1 MVKTKARP
9 TKYIVITGGVIS
21 GIGKG
26 ITAASIGICLK
37 SRGLNV
43 SIQKFDMYLN
53 SDAGTLKPAKHGEVF
68 VTSDGGETDLDL
80 GHYERFLDT
89 NLTRE
94 SSVMQGQILAEIIAR
109 ERQGGYGGDD
119 VQFIPHL
126 TEAIQAKMTGL
137 PKGSDIHIV
146 ELGGTVGDYESAAF
160 VEAAGQLARRV
171 GSDNVCYVHV
181 VYLPFLPTTGEVKT
195 KPAQNAVRRL
205 RDFGITPN
213 ILVGRSDGPVDQSI
227 IAKLSL
233 FSDISPESIA
243 ILPNADTVYRV
254 PLMLE
259 EQGIGQRLAN
269 WAGCQ
274 RLANLDSWRKF
285 VDRATKGH
293 GRKVRIGLIAKYLDN
308 QDTYLSLTE
317 ALDTAAWA
325 NQVELDLVWV
335 NAEELEKLSA
345 SEAVLALMPF
355 DGILVPGG
363 FGERGVD
370 GMVRAASYA
379 LTNNV
384 PYLGI
389 CLGMQVG
396 VIALA
401 RAKAGLKRA
410 NSREFSKGRS
420 ELVIDYMPGQRG
432 RLLTGGTMRLG
443 SYDCQLEPGT
453 RARKIFKNA
462 EVISGRHRHRFE
474 FNPTFRQKLEQ
485 AGLVISGVCPDNKL
499 VEIVEVA
506 DHSYFLGC
514 QFHPEFDSRPTRPHP
529 LFQSFV
535 AAIKKRHQGASGE

>member
-1 MVKTKARP
+1 MPRTKSKK

-26 ITAASIGICLK
+26 ITAASIGLCLK
-37 SRGLNV
+37 SRGLKV
-43 SIQKFDMYLN
+43 IVQKFDMYLN

-68 VTSDGGETDLDL
+68 VTGDGGETDLDL
-80 GHYERFLDT
+80 GHYERFLDI
-89 NLTRE
+89 NLTRK
-94 SSVMQGQILAEIIAR
+94 SSVMQGQVLAEIIAR

-126 TEAIQAKMTGL
+126 TEAIQDKITGL
-137 PKGSDIHIV
+137 SGDNDIHIV
-146 ELGGTVGDYESAAF
+146 ELGGTVGDYESTAF
-160 VEAAGQLARRV
+160 VEAARQLSRLV
-171 GSDNVCYVHV
+171 GSDNVLYVHV
-181 VYLPFLPTTGEVKT
+181 VYLPFLSTTGEVKT

-213 ILVGRSDGPVDQSI
+213 ILIGRSDGPVDRSI

-233 FSDISPESIA
+233 FSDISPDSIA

-254 PLMLE
+254 PLTLE

-269 WAGCQ
+269 WAGRRRPA
-274 RLANLDSWRKF
+274 RLAGWRQF
-285 VDRATKGH
+285 VERATKGYD
-293 GRKVRIGLIAKYLDN
+293 RKVKIGLIAKYLDN

-335 NAEELEKLSA
+335 NAEELERLSA
-345 SEAVLALMPF
+345 SEAVLALMAF

-363 FGERGVD
+363 FGERGVE
-370 GMVRAASYA
+370 GMIRAAGYA
-379 LTNNV
+379 LSNNV

-401 RAKAGLKRA
+401 RTKAGLKRA
-410 NSREFSKGRS
+410 NSREFSRGRS

-443 SYDCQLEPGT
+443 SYSCRLKPKTLT
-453 RARKIFKNA
+453 RKVFKNT
-462 EVISGRHRHRFE
+462 ETISGRHRHRFE
-474 FNPTFRQKLEQ
+474 FNPAFRQKLEQ
-485 AGLVISGVCPDNKL
+485 AGLVVSGVCPDNGL
-499 VEIVEVA
+499 VEIVEA
-506 DHSYFLGC
+506 AGHRYFLGC

-529 LFQSFV
+529 LFRSFV
-535 AAIKKRHQGASGE
+535 AATKKGQRPSGV

>member
-1 MVKTKARP
+1 MAKTKVRP

-26 ITAASIGICLK
+26 ITAASIGLCLK

-53 SDAGTLKPAKHGEVF
+53 SDAGTLKPAKHGEIF

-89 NLTRE
+89 KLTRE

-109 ERQGGYGGDD
+109 ERQGGYDGDD

-126 TEAIQAKMTGL
+126 TEAIQAKITGL
-137 PKGSDIHIV
+137 SKGCDVHIV
-146 ELGGTVGDYESAAF
+146 ELGGTVGDYESTAF
-160 VEAAGQLARRV
+160 VEAARQLSRLV
-171 GSDNVCYVHV
+171 GPDNTCYVHV
-181 VYLPFLPTTGEVKT
+181 VYLPFLSTTGEVKT

-213 ILVGRSDGPVDQSI
+213 ILVGRSDRPVDRSI

-233 FSDISPESIA
+233 FSDIPPESIA
-243 ILPNADTVYRV
+243 ILPNVDTVYRV

-269 WAGCQ
+269 WANCQ
-274 RLANLDSWRKF
+274 RPARLDSWRRF
-285 VDRATKGH
+285 VDRATKSYD
-293 GRKVRIGLIAKYLDN
+293 RKVKIGLIAKYLDN

-325 NQVELDLVWV
+325 NQIELELVWV

-345 SEAVLALMPF
+345 SEAVLALMSF

-370 GMVRAASYA
+370 GMIRAASYA

-401 RAKAGLKRA
+401 RTKAGLKRA
-410 NSREFSKGRS
+410 NSREFSKGRA

-443 SYDCQLEPGT
+443 SYDCRLEPQT
-453 RARKIFKNA
+453 RARKIFKNT

-474 FNPTFRQKLEQ
+474 FNPVFRQRLEQ
-485 AGLVISGVCPDNKL
+485 AGLVVSGVCPDNNL
-499 VEIVEVA
+499 VEIIEVA

-535 AAIKKRHQGASGE
+535 TAIKKRHQGLSGD